1 MHGFILDGG
10 SAPVCA
16 HCDSFLTV
24 EHILVHCTRYVD
36 ERRRYHLDGMT
47 ISEVLGDNINIDN
60 VIVFFKCLVFMI
72 KSKCIL

>member
-24 EHILVHCTRYVD
+24 DHILVHSTRYVD
-36 ERRRYHLDGMT
+36 ECRWYRLDGIT

-60 VIVFFKCLVFMI
+60 VTGFL
-72 KSKCIL
+72 KSAGFYDKI